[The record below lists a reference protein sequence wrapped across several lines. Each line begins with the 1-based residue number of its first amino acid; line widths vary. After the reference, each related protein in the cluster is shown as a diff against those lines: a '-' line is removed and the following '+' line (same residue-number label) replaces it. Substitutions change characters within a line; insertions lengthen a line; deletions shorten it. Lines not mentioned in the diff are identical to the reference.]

1 MMRLLSFFLTVLL
14 LFSCKAD
21 EEFSRWPCRFS
32 YDNSLHIDATLATA
46 TDVNSPG
53 IFCRISENVQAGVKY
68 LVFQNS
74 HNSTT
79 RQQETEEEKRA
90 EFVLG
95 LNNGIIVGFQNAVL
109 DEFARAQ
116 FVGYDVQCP
125 NCVRDENN
133 TLNPTYDIRLADNG
147 IGTCRKCGRRYDLN
161 NGGLLLNGKEGD
173 KGMEKYVAATT
184 GPYGHVSVFR
194 KR

>member
-1 MMRLLSFFLTVLL
+1 MLVILLTG
-14 LFSCKAD
+14 CKAD
-21 EEFSRWPCRFS
+21 EEYSRWPCRFA
-32 YDNSLHIDATLATA
+32 YDNSLHVDATLAA
-46 TDVNSPG
+46 ALDVNSPG
-53 IFCRISENVQAGVKY
+53 VFCRISESVEAGVKY
-68 LVFQNS
+68 LNFQNNYNIS
-74 HNSTT
+74 SYQ
-79 RQQETEEEKRA
+79 RESEEEKRA

-95 LNNGIIVGFQNAVL
+95 LNNGILVGFQNGMR
-109 DEFARAQ
+109 DEFGNAI

-133 TLNPTYDIRLADNG
+133 TLNPTYDIRVSENG

-161 NGGLLLNGKEGD
+161 NDGLLLEGKEGD
-173 KGMEKYVAATT
+173 KGMEKYAAATN